1 MGNISVKLSQTHL
14 NGVYRDWN
22 RGTYYAQRRLSRCSM
37 SLQEFIG
44 SLRKYTIK
52 RSVNPSSK
60 ELVRVA
66 VEEIRVVVKGKNL
79 DVTPALR
86 EYAQKKIYKTAKFF
100 DARRVPLAEVVLKIE
115 RDRQIAE
122 ITLQVGGLLVR
133 GEGITDDMYASL
145 DEAIDRIERQ
155 IRKHKT
161 RILKR
166 QQGPGL
172 REVVGNNSSVD
183 ALEDRRDEVTPPRI
197 VKTKRFAIKP
207 MSVEEAVLQM
217 DLLGHDFFVFGNGE
231 TGQVNVVYRRRSGD
245 YGLIEPEY

>member
-1 MGNISVKLSQTHL
+1 M
-14 NGVYRDWN
+14 
-22 RGTYYAQRRLSRCSM
+22 
-37 SLQEFIG
+37 
-44 SLRKYTIK
+44 
-52 RSVNPSSK
+52 
-60 ELVRVA
+60 A

-86 EYAQKKIYKTAKFF
+86 EYAQKKVQKTAKFF
-100 DARRVPLAEVVLKIE
+100 DASRVPLAEVLLKIE

-172 REVVGNNSSVD
+172 REVVGNSSV
-183 ALEDRRDEVTPPRI
+183 AVLEDRRDEVTPPRI

-217 DLLGHDFFVFGNGE
+217 DLLGHDFFVFGNGA

>member
-1 MGNISVKLSQTHL
+1 
-14 NGVYRDWN
+14 
-22 RGTYYAQRRLSRCSM
+22 
-37 SLQEFIG
+37 
-44 SLRKYTIK
+44 
-52 RSVNPSSK
+52 
-60 ELVRVA
+60 VRVA

-86 EYAQKKIYKTAKFF
+86 EYAKKKISKTAKFF
-100 DARRVPLAEVVLKIE
+100 DAPHDPLAEVVMKIE

-172 REVVGNNSSVD
+172 RGVVGNSSVE
-183 ALEDRRDEVTPPRI
+183 ALEDRREEVTPPRI
-197 VKTKRFAIKP
+197 VRTKRFAIKP
-207 MSVEEAVLQM
+207 MTVEEAVLQM
-217 DLLGHDFFVFGNGE
+217 ELLGHDFFVFGNGA
-231 TGQVNVVYRRRSGD
+231 TGEVNVVYKRHGGD